1 MICKGGRRTLENNQ
15 KKKAAISLCTLL
27 ILSGLLGTFFLL
39 SGKKSSDTAKK
50 TESIHADSS
59 NAENNISEKIDG
71 VENEDIGNQ
80 NISVAA
86 DNIASSKNSSFN
98 NSLSITVKSSTN
110 IAKPSSNSNITSDS
124 ANSGKDSNTEQESE
138 TTADIADSFMQKA
151 FQTTE
156 AVELKYWLYTPEN
169 PTTNMPL
176 IVYLHGG
183 SGKGSDLNT
192 VVKDGFPKYLKN
204 GELGNVNAYVIIP
217 QLPSS
222 YKGWSDIK
230 VSLRDLIVSTKN
242 TYGINPDKISLTGHS
257 MGGKGTY
264 DIALAYPNLFS
275 CIAPMSGSIT
285 LNDANINKLKDIS
298 VWAFVGSADTIV
310 DPSSSINFI
319 NGLKQVNSNVEL
331 TIFDG
336 AGHFGVP
343 ELGYKSTD
351 VVSWLINKT
360 R

>member
-1 MICKGGRRTLENNQ
+1 MENNQ
-15 KKKAAISLCTLL
+15 KKKAIIILCTLL
-27 ILSGLLGTFFLL
+27 ILIGLIGTFFLL
-39 SGKKSSDTAKK
+39 GGKKSSDTAKK
-50 TESIHADSS
+50 TESIPIDRS
-59 NAENNISEKIDG
+59 NTEKNISEKTG
-71 VENEDIGNQ
+71 GAENEDSGNQ

-86 DNIASSKNSSFN
+86 DNITASKNSSVN
-98 NSLSITVKSSTN
+98 NSPSITVKSSTN
-110 IAKPSSNSNITSDS
+110 ITKPSVNSNITSDR
-124 ANSGKDSNTEQESE
+124 ANSGKDSNTKQESE
-138 TTADIADSFMQKA
+138 ATADIADTFTQQA

-156 AVELKYWLYTPEN
+156 AVELKYWLYTPKN
-169 PTTNMPL
+169 PTANMPL

-192 VVKDGFPKYLKN
+192 VVKDGFPKYLKD
-204 GELGNVNAYVIIP
+204 GELGKVNAYVIIP

-230 VSLRDLIVSTKN
+230 VSLRDFIVSTKN

-264 DIALAYPNLFS
+264 DLALAYPNLFS

-285 LNDANINKLKDIS
+285 VNDANINKLIDVP

-319 NGLKQVNSNVEL
+319 NGLKQVNNNVEL

-336 AGHFGVP
+336 AGHFEVP

-351 VVSWLINKT
+351 VVSWLINQT
-360 R
+360 RS